1 MKKDFYSK
9 LIQNLFF
16 YFFVQGS
23 TFFLNLFLIRTYN
36 KDAYGTYAMILNTV
50 ILIGGIADFGMGS
63 VASKFIAELNNN
75 HKQRAKNI
83 LKLALYISVIS
94 SIIISLSFF
103 LLHEHITKLLFGNS
117 IFKDEVI
124 ISSLIILF
132 FTLNTTLTGVLV
144 GLGFFSQLAKISA
157 IGGIAYLLLPLL
169 LNSSLGI
176 FGILLGV
183 SLSYFLQV
191 LLMYMLVFRT
201 GLLKSGTGQGF
212 QLYSEINLLY
222 KYALPGTIGGVS
234 AVFALW
240 LLQYNLLQS
249 YGGTKL
255 IAEFNVAFSIKN
267 IVLIVPAIVNT
278 VSLNFLNGILGKE
291 KKSYKNAFK
300 LSNYT
305 TIFSTIVL
313 AIIFSFFS
321 NYILQLFGK
330 QYEGSKWS
338 LFILLIAT
346 IPEAITISRSQIL
359 TSENK
364 VWKSF
369 FFINIPRDIFIIII
383 LGSILISSYGIIG
396 ACMTYLFARIYSMIS
411 VYLMT
416 FRSKLIV

>member
-1 MKKDFYSK
+1 
-9 LIQNLFF
+9 
-16 YFFVQGS
+16 
-23 TFFLNLFLIRTYN
+23 
-36 KDAYGTYAMILNTV
+36 
-50 ILIGGIADFGMGS
+50 
-63 VASKFIAELNNN
+63 
-75 HKQRAKNI
+75 
-83 LKLALYISVIS
+83 
-94 SIIISLSFF
+94 
-103 LLHEHITKLLFGNS
+103 
-117 IFKDEVI
+117 
-124 ISSLIILF
+124 
-132 FTLNTTLTGVLV
+132 
-144 GLGFFSQLAKISA
+144 
-157 IGGIAYLLLPLL
+157 
-169 LNSSLGI
+169 
-176 FGILLGV
+176 
-183 SLSYFLQV
+183 
-191 LLMYMLVFRT
+191 
-201 GLLKSGTGQGF
+201 
-212 QLYSEINLLY
+212 
-222 KYALPGTIGGVS
+222 
-234 AVFALW
+234 
-240 LLQYNLLQS
+240 
-249 YGGTKL
+249 
-255 IAEFNVAFSIKN
+255 
-267 IVLIVPAIVNT
+267 
-278 VSLNFLNGILGKE
+278 LNGILGKE